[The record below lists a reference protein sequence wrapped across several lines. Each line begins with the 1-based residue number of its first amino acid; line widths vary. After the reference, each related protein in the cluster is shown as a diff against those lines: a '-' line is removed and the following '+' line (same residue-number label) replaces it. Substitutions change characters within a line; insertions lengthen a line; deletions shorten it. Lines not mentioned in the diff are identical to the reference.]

1 MEKKY
6 IGKGESEIFT
16 ITIGL
21 EICEAH
27 FNTLQWYMVKG
38 IEGAHIHMRR

>member
-6 IGKGESEIFT
+6 IGRKESEIFT

-21 EICEAH
+21 EVCEAH

-38 IEGAHIHMRR
+38 IEGA